1 MASRKRKK
9 KKDDDSIS
17 YSLNWVADKKGVDL
31 TRQLYQSVPAYQT
44 LRVIEGIDYIDL
56 LVDLMDEYPDAEDI
70 IKKVRRN
77 ISE

>member
-9 KKDDDSIS
+9 KKDDSSLS
-17 YSLNWVADKKGVDL
+17 YSLSWVEDKKGVDL
-31 TRQLYQSVPAYQT
+31 TRQLYQSVPAYHT

-70 IKKVRRN
+70 IKKVRKKLK
-77 ISE
+77 